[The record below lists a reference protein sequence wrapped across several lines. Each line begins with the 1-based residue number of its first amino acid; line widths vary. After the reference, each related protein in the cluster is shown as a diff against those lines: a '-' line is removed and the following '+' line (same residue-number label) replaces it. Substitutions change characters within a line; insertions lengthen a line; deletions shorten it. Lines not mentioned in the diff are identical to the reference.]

1 MFEKR
6 LTYPFFYSMLLYMKK
21 LVLASNN
28 KGKLNEIRAILCGK
42 YDVLSL
48 TDCGVSVDPEETGKT
63 FEENA
68 LIKAKAV
75 FDRVHMPVISD
86 DSGLVVY
93 SLDGEPGIY
102 SARYAGDE
110 HSDAANNA
118 KLLKNLE
125 GKPDR
130 NAAFVCCAVYY
141 DEKKIV
147 SAEGRV
153 EGKILFAPEGNGGFG
168 YDPLF
173 FSAELGK
180 SFGVA
185 SFDEKNSVSHRARAF
200 KQLSEKL

>member
-1 MFEKR
+1 MH
-6 LTYPFFYSMLLYMKK
+6 MKK

-28 KGKLNEIRAILCGK
+28 KGKLNEIRAILAGK
-42 YDVLSL
+42 YEVLSL
-48 TDCGVSVDPEETGKT
+48 SDCGVSVDPEETGKT

-75 FDRVHMPVISD
+75 FDCVHMPVISD

-93 SLDGEPGIY
+93 SLGGEPGIY

-125 GKPDR
+125 GKSDR
-130 NAAFVCCAVYY
+130 SAAFVCCAVYY
-141 DEKKIV
+141 DGKNVV

-153 EGKILFAPEGNGGFG
+153 EGEILFAPEGDGGFG

-173 FSAELGK
+173 YSTELNK
-180 SFGVA
+180 SFGTA

-200 KQLSEKL
+200 KLLSEKL

>member
-1 MFEKR
+1 M
-6 LTYPFFYSMLLYMKK
+6 YMKK

-28 KGKLNEIRAILCGK
+28 KGKLNEIRAILAGK
-42 YDVLSL
+42 YEVLSL
-48 TDCGVSVDPEETGKT
+48 SDCGVSVDPDETGKT

-75 FDRVHMPVISD
+75 FDCVHMPVISD

-93 SLDGEPGIY
+93 SLGGEPGIY

-110 HSDAANNA
+110 HSDSANNA

-125 GKPDR
+125 GESDR
-130 NAAFVCCAVYY
+130 SAAFVCCAVYY
-141 DEKKIV
+141 DGKNVV

-153 EGKILFAPEGNGGFG
+153 EGEILFAPEGDGGFG

-173 FSAELGK
+173 YSTELNK

-200 KQLSEKL
+200 KLLSEKL

>member
-1 MFEKR
+1 M
-6 LTYPFFYSMLLYMKK
+6 YMKK

-28 KGKLNEIRAILCGK
+28 KGKLNEIRAILAGK
-42 YDVLSL
+42 YEVLSL
-48 TDCGVSVDPEETGKT
+48 SDCGVLVDPDETGKT

-75 FDRVHMPVISD
+75 FDCVHMPVISD

-93 SLDGEPGIY
+93 SLGGEPGIY

-110 HSDAANNA
+110 HSDSANNA

-125 GKPDR
+125 GESDR
-130 NAAFVCCAVYY
+130 SAAFVCCAVYY
-141 DEKKIV
+141 DGKNVV

-153 EGKILFAPEGNGGFG
+153 EGEILFAPEGDGGFG

-173 FSAELGK
+173 YSTELNK

-200 KQLSEKL
+200 KLLSEKL

>member
-1 MFEKR
+1 MSEKR

-48 TDCGVSVDPEETGKT
+48 SDCGVSVDPEETGKT

-75 FDRVHMPVISD
+75 FDCVHMPVISD

-125 GKPDR
+125 GKTDR

-141 DEKKIV
+141 DEKRPFRQK
-147 SAEGRV
+147 AEWKEKSYLRP
-153 EGKILFAPEGNGGFG
+153 KATAASDTIRC
-168 YDPLF
+168 F
-173 FSAELGK
+173 FPP
-180 SFGVA
+180 
-185 SFDEKNSVSHRARAF
+185 NSVKA
-200 KQLSEKL
+200 SE